1 MSTSAAAMSLQSS
14 ESLSHYM
21 KFVNSHSIL
30 KEWEEKDIAE
40 NLYYNNDESMVA
52 KLVLPHLRYVVF
64 IARGFAGYGLPL
76 TDMIQCGN
84 IGLLKAVRKFD
95 PTLGYRLVT
104 FAVHWIKSEI
114 TDYILKNW
122 SIVKIATTKAQKK
135 LFFNLK
141 KYKRSQGWM
150 GDSEAAD
157 LAEKLDVSKRDVI
170 SMDGRLSARDSYI
183 NTQSS
188 ENDEYCPSLVSVVP
202 EPQTNIALE
211 YEQQDWEQHLNSELM
226 AGLSKLN
233 SRSKDIIFHRWL
245 AEEKLT
251 LTELA
256 HKHGISAERVRQLE
270 AMALDKLKNILKHIH
285 P

>member
-1 MSTSAAAMSLQSS
+1 MSTSTAAISLQSN

-30 KEWEEKDIAE
+30 KECEEKDIAE
-40 NLYYNNDESMVA
+40 NLYYNNDESMVV
-52 KLVLPHLRYVVF
+52 KLVLPHLRYVVY

-95 PTLGYRLVT
+95 PTRGNRLAS
-104 FAVHWIKSEI
+104 FAVYWIKSEI

-135 LFFNLK
+135 LFFNLR
-141 KYKRSQGWM
+141 KYKRSQEWVGEF
-150 GDSEAAD
+150 EATV
-157 LAEKLDVSKRDVI
+157 LAEKLNVSKRDVI

-183 NTQSS
+183 STQSS
-188 ENDEYCPSLVSVVP
+188 DYDEYCPSLFSFAT
-202 EPQTNIALE
+202 EPQTNIAQE
-211 YEQQDWEQHLNSELM
+211 YEEQDWEQHLNNELM
-226 AGLSKLN
+226 VGLSKLN
-233 SRSKDIIFHRWL
+233 ARSKDIIFYRWL

-256 HKHGISAERVRQLE
+256 HKHSISAERVRQLE
-270 AMALDKLKNILKHIH
+270 AMALDKLKKVLVHIR